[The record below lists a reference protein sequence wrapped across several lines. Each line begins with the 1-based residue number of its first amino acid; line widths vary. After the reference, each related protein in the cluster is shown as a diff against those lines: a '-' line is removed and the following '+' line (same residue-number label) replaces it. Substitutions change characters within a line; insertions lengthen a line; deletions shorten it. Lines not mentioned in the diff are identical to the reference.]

1 VDEAGRGCLS
11 GPVCAAAVVWPQGDS
26 EAAER
31 LRTDPRMSLV
41 RDSKL
46 LSAAQR
52 QRAREFIEQEADA
65 YGVGWSTAEEV
76 DEVNVLRASM
86 RAMRR
91 AIDDLHERAAAGDAA
106 AVSLPEALLIDG
118 NRFDGYMS
126 PATGEFVPHACIVS
140 GDALYL
146 SIAAASI
153 LAKTNRDAHVT
164 EKMHP
169 AHPEYCWARNKGYG
183 TPDHL
188 AALAEHGPC
197 RGHHRMTFR
206 PVASSGL
213 PTQRP
218 KCAAT
223 TEMYLSAE
231 KQ

>member
-1 VDEAGRGCLS
+1 VAGVDEAGRGCLS

-31 LRTDPRMSLV
+31 LRADPRMSLV

-52 QRAREFIEQEADA
+52 ERAREFIEQEADA
-65 YGVGWSTAEEV
+65 YGVGWATAEEV

-91 AIDDLHERAAAGDAA
+91 ALDDLHARASAAA
-106 AVSLPEALLIDG
+106 LPEALLIDG
-118 NRFDGYMS
+118 NRFEGYVS

-197 RGHHRMTFR
+197 IGLHRMTFR
-206 PVASSGL
+206 PVESSAL
-213 PTQRP
+213 RTQRP

-223 TEMYLSAE
+223 TEMYLSDE